1 MAKDFDILNI
11 PMSLPKRRMND
22 YSYCLYGHKKF
33 GKSKFAS
40 MFPNSLFFG
49 FEKGQNAIKGKILP
63 VSTWKQFKDFVKA
76 LVDAKDKGKVIPYK
90 TFIIDTDDFATKY
103 CTEYVCKQNGWSDPS
118 EGDWGAGWRAVA
130 DEYWREIDR
139 LEKLGTADDPT
150 MVIHIMHDTDKE
162 FKPRGK
168 EKFNKIVPNISGKIS
183 QYILDPIDFIIYC
196 TIDIEKD
203 QDGNTREIR
212 RMKIRG
218 TTEYEAGS
226 RLRYMPEFIDYG
238 FDEKEAYAKFCE
250 VFKSAVIQEFGEEDG
265 DDSGE
270 PTQETTNTI
279 LPNDDKP
286 EDKPNRRR
294 RREEK
299 TTDEVPPTNE
309 PPKNDTAITDDGVQD
324 SPSDNN
330 SNDFMNRPL
339 DVIKKDLNRM
349 FMKLYN
355 SGAKNPVEL
364 VELVESN
371 TGNKKISLIDTKE
384 KAEKLYKALSEN

>member
-1 MAKDFDILNI
+1 
-11 PMSLPKRRMND
+11 
-22 YSYCLYGHKKF
+22 
-33 GKSKFAS
+33 
-40 MFPNSLFFG
+40 
-49 FEKGQNAIKGKILP
+49 
-63 VSTWKQFKDFVKA
+63 
-76 LVDAKDKGKVIPYK
+76 
-90 TFIIDTDDFATKY
+90 
-103 CTEYVCKQNGWSDPS
+103 
-118 EGDWGAGWRAVA
+118 
-130 DEYWREIDR
+130 
-139 LEKLGTADDPT
+139 
-150 MVIHIMHDTDKE
+150 
-162 FKPRGK
+162 
-168 EKFNKIVPNISGKIS
+168 
-183 QYILDPIDFIIYC
+183 
-196 TIDIEKD
+196 
-203 QDGNTREIR
+203 
-212 RMKIRG
+212 MKIRG